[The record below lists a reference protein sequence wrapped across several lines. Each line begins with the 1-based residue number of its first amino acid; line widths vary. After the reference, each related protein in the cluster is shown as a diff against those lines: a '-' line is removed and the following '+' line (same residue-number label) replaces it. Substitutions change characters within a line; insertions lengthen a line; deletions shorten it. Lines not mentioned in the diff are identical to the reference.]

1 MHAAATTLQD
11 WLRGQLASGL
21 PALAGAR
28 VSGSVPVQVDLLN
41 QLIADVLADAA
52 RPAVRQD
59 ADAAVAAGMPADV
72 PTLARLVRRLRVDA
86 APGVVT
92 LDFEIGVDG

>member
-1 MHAAATTLQD
+1 MHASATLQD

-28 VSGSVPVQVDLLN
+28 IAGTVPVQVDLLN
-41 QLIADVLADAA
+41 QVIAGVLADLA
-52 RPAVRQD
+52 RPS
-59 ADAAVAAGMPADV
+59 AGATGTATMPVDL
-72 PTLARLVRRLRVDA
+72 PMLARLVRRVRVDA

-92 LDFEIGVDG
+92 LDFEIGIDG

>member
-1 MHAAATTLQD
+1 MHAAATLQD
-11 WLRGQLASGL
+11 LLRDQLASGL

-28 VSGSVPVQVDLLN
+28 IAGTVPVHVDLLN
-41 QLIADVLADAA
+41 QVIADVLGG
-52 RPAVRQD
+52 
-59 ADAAVAAGMPADV
+59 VAQPTTGAPGAGGIPVDV
-72 PTLARLVRRLRVDA
+72 PALARLVRRLRVDA